1 MKSTHISRRTKNTS
15 FLGKAISIIIVA
27 LFLSALAGCVTT
39 GGYSTHP
46 EYVAQVVD
54 RTTFHKRESVSSFN
68 HFQGNSSASEF
79 QKNADR
85 KLPVVINV
93 HGCGGVGF
101 GILEMGVLGNELGM
115 HVLIPDFLRRDGVTA
130 TCGNSPSS
138 VTREVANYSRINARR
153 HEIDYLIRWLR
164 KSEFE
169 TIFVVGHSEGGRT
182 VQGVKE
188 LVNGVV
194 ISGMDC
200 RAPRFWSPNPQNPL
214 LVLVSARD
222 EWLTHWSPGVV
233 SCERLLNGHTA
244 HAKEVISDGHSHR
257 PTPLWDK
264 EANAAFTGFIEKFR

>member
-68 HFQGNSSASEF
+68 HFQGNSSASDF
-79 QKNADR
+79 KKTADR
-85 KLPVVINV
+85 TLPVVINV
-93 HGCGGVGF
+93 HGCGGIGF
-101 GILEMGVLGNELGM
+101 GILEMGVLSNELGM
-115 HVLIPDFLRRDGVTA
+115 HVLMPDFIRRDRVSA
-130 TCGNSPSS
+130 TCGHTPSS
-138 VTREVANYSRINARR
+138 STKESASYSRINARR
-153 HEIDYLIRWLR
+153 HEVDYLVRWLR
-164 KSEFE
+164 KNGFE

-182 VQGVKE
+182 AQGIKE
-188 LVNGVV
+188 RVNGVV
-194 ISGMDC
+194 VSGMDC
-200 RAPRFWSPNPQNPL
+200 YFATFWSPNPQNPL

-222 EWLTHWSPGVV
+222 EWLTTWRPSVM
-233 SCERLLNGHTA
+233 SCERLLKRHTA
-244 HAKEVISDGHSHR
+244 HAMEVISDGHSHR

-264 EANAAFTGFIEKFR
+264 EANAAFAGFIEKFR